1 MSRRHLDNGQENRRL
16 EENDPDLTPIISV
29 RNLSVGYGDGTVL
42 EDISFDVFPGEVL
55 AVLGKS
61 GCGKST
67 LFKALIG
74 LVEPR
79 SGHVVIDGEKVEHVA
94 EGGSEKVLRKIGVLF
109 QSGALFSSLTLAE
122 NVAFPLR
129 QYTTL
134 PERSIEQLVALKIIQ
149 VGLTGW
155 EKYLPSE
162 LSGGMQKRAALARAM
177 AMDPK
182 ILFFDEPSAGLD
194 PVTSAELD
202 KTIQRVTA
210 VLGTTV
216 VMITHELASVLN
228 TADRVIL
235 LDASEKG
242 IIAEGRPYDLKN
254 FSEDL
259 RVKDFF
265 RRSAEEPRAG
275 DTR

>member
-1 MSRRHLDNGQENRRL
+1 MNNDRENSL
-16 EENDPDLTPIISV
+16 SGENDPSAIPIISV
-29 RNLSVGYGDGTVL
+29 TNLSVGYGDEIVL
-42 EDISFDVFPGEVL
+42 KDISFDVFSGEVL
-55 AVLGKS
+55 AVLGRS

-74 LVEPR
+74 LMETR
-79 SGHVVIDGEKVEHVA
+79 TGHVTIDGENVEPVT
-94 EGGSEKVLRKIGVLF
+94 EGGCEKLLRKIGVLF

-134 PERSIEQLVALKIIQ
+134 PEKNIEQLVALKLIQ
-149 VGLTGW
+149 VGLAGW

-177 AMDPK
+177 ALDPK

-202 KTIQRVTA
+202 ITIRKITA
-210 VLGTTV
+210 MLGTTIIMV
-216 VMITHELASVLN
+216 THELASILN
-228 TADRVIL
+228 TADRVIM
-235 LDASEKG
+235 LDAEEKG
-242 IIAEGRPYDLKN
+242 IIAQGKPYDLKN
-254 FSEDL
+254 CADDV
-259 RVKDFF
+259 RVRDFF
-265 RRSAEEPRAG
+265 NRSAGGMSVKNSP
-275 DTR
+275 